1 MSDSNSG
8 RQIRPVILAGGAGT
22 RLWPLS
28 TPARPKHM
36 LPLLGDDSLFE
47 QTLRRFGDRFAEPII
62 VGNHTQEAE
71 LRKVAG
77 KLLDARI
84 THGPDPTSAVA
95 PPHASH
101 ATLRSQ
107 PRHKR

>member
-47 QTLRRFGDRFAEPII
+47 QTLRRFGDRFRLCL
-62 VGNHTQEAE
+62 G
-71 LRKVAG
+71 
-77 KLLDARI
+77 LLLQPFGLCSLFRAA
-84 THGPDPTSAVA
+84 PTTAA
-95 PPHASH
+95 DCQG
-101 ATLRSQ
+101 TTD
-107 PRHKR
+107 KRQK